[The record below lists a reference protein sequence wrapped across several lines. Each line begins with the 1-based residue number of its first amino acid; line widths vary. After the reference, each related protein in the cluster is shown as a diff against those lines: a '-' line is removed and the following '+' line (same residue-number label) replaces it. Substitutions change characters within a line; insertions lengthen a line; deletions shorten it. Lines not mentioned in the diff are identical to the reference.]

1 MTVSDKRSAAA
12 RANGALSHGPK
23 TPEGKA
29 RSAQNARKHG
39 LLSGI
44 AALRSENKEAF
55 DACLQAYCDRFHPAD
70 PVELGLI
77 EEMVAASWHLRRA
90 FAIETNMLDVEMDSC
105 NTAPTELERLTQ
117 SFGNLASNPK
127 LALLHRYQSR
137 LHHMHSRLLRDFVIL
152 RGAVPA
158 PGPAPEPAIDLD
170 PAPIPTPGTAPAAT
184 LPSPNEPKTPLS
196 INKSGHRIRVD
207 SRSFAARS
215 PRIAPTLRRSRRRL
229 RSRPTHA
236 LPPRPE
242 SNAIPIH

>member
-39 LLSGI
+39 LLSSI
-44 AALRSENKEAF
+44 AALRSESKEAF
-55 DACLQAYCDRFHPAD
+55 DACLQAYCDRFQPAD

-90 FAIETNMLDVEMDSC
+90 FAIETNMLDIEMDAC

-152 RGAVPA
+152 RSAIPA
-158 PGPAPEPAIDLD
+158 PAPNPEPAIDLD
-170 PAPIPTPGTAPAAT
+170 PAPFPPAQTAPEPAAT
-184 LPSPNEPKTPLS
+184 PPLPNEPKTPLS
-196 INKSGHRIRVD
+196 LNKSRNR
-207 SRSFAARS
+207 ARC
-215 PRIAPTLRRSRRRL
+215 PRPPIAVVFRRL
-229 RSRPTHA
+229 HHKTRTSTGSLAQNLDVTRLQIGPG
-236 LPPRPE
+236 
-242 SNAIPIH
+242 